1 MCKIYISIFQID
13 LDSVCLINKFH
24 AHLQRF
30 RLKLVDTYLNILKK
44 HAFNCNTCVV
54 NIGNLSG

>member
-1 MCKIYISIFQID
+1 MCKIYISIIKID
-13 LDSVCLINKFH
+13 LDIVCLINKFH
-24 AHLQRF
+24 APFH
-30 RLKLVDTYLNILKK
+30 VSDLNILKK